1 MDAHRS
7 SDRQALYRLAIHWN
21 LRHRC
26 HAANFTEKVYCLTV
40 NFKYLTMII
49 DCAKAKS
56 RARWLR
62 YGVLVVMALVVLAT
76 IALAMP
82 GGWETANKYVE
93 ITRSFTKPLAD
104 HPRLLIIE
112 MALESVIC
120 LIGLYRL
127 TKLLRLFESGEFF
140 SVRAVRHL
148 RAFALSLLL
157 ITLAGCF
164 MPPLELLAG
173 RLLGI
178 GHVSAIA
185 LDIDSNDVWT
195 AMISAVFFVIALI
208 MGEARKLA
216 EDNGLIV

>member
-1 MDAHRS
+1 
-7 SDRQALYRLAIHWN
+7 
-21 LRHRC
+21 
-26 HAANFTEKVYCLTV
+26 
-40 NFKYLTMII
+40 MII

-127 TKLLRLFESGEFF
+127 TKLLRLFEGGEFF

-208 MGEARKLA
+208 MGEAGKLA